1 MQRSL
6 FSFSRR
12 DMKRKIVLATGPRFL
27 PHRLDTARKVRDS
40 LAGRFFSTGSTPLSF
55 FPSGRTTAKGASAAS
70 SRKRTNSS
78 PDGVEIRKASSWLAG
93 LEL

>member
-6 FSFSRR
+6 ISFRRR
-12 DMKRKIVLATGPRFL
+12 DIKRKIVLTTGPRFH
-27 PHRLDTARKVRDS
+27 PHRLDTARKIRNS
-40 LAGRFFSTGSTPLSF
+40 LAGRFFSTGST
-55 FPSGRTTAKGASAAS
+55 
-70 SRKRTNSS
+70 